1 MRALHSPKLVDYGFL
16 SCQATDKKSAFATF
30 KTPDVSLDALA
41 VRAEESN
48 QLILV
53 FARIYK
59 LQTKC
64 FHVFSMNHQLVQ
76 GPFDCF
82 FCFEQNSRAFWA
94 FSFSPWKHSSPTA
107 TFEPPR

>member
-1 MRALHSPKLVDYGFL
+1 MRALHSRKLVDYGFL

-53 FARIYK
+53 FARTYK
-59 LQTKC
+59 QTRC
-64 FHVFSMNHQLVQ
+64 FHLSNEKDPGCLGYMGIISDN
-76 GPFDCF
+76 
-82 FCFEQNSRAFWA
+82 
-94 FSFSPWKHSSPTA
+94 T
-107 TFEPPR
+107 